1 MVRMKN
7 LEEQFHKNPEMARVI
22 RKVRVNWQGK
32 YKSQA
37 RIGKHKF
44 IMDEF
49 LAAGGENSGPGPL
62 KTLLS
67 AIAACELSICSRE
80 AYMMNLKIEKMTVDI
95 SGMMDVRGFMGL
107 ADVPPGF
114 QTIDLNLKITSTEPT
129 EKIDL
134 LVENVNKRCAALN
147 TLRSTPAL
155 NLTHDH
161 VKP

>member
-1 MVRMKN
+1 MVRIKN
-7 LEEQFHKNPEMARVI
+7 LEELFHKNPEMARVI

-37 RIGKHKF
+37 RIGKHNF
-44 IMDEF
+44 IMDEP
-49 LAAGGENSGPGPL
+49 LALGGENSGPGPMA
-62 KTLLS
+62 TLLS
-67 AIAACELSICSRE
+67 AIAACELSTCSNE
-80 AYMMNLKIEKMTVDI
+80 AYLMNLKIEKMTVDI
-95 SGMMDVRGFMGL
+95 SGMVDLRGIMGL

-134 LVENVNKRCAALN
+134 LVENVKKRCPVLN
-147 TLRSTPAL
+147 TLRNPPEL